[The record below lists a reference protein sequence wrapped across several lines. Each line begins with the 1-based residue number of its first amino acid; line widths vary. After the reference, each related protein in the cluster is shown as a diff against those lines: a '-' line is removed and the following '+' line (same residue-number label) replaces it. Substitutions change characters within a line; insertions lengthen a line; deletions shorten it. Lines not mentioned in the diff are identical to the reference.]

1 MNLLGTEIDGP
12 IVAVRAVHFA
22 ATALS
27 AGALMFRA
35 VVAEPALRS
44 ACKVNAELDAQIRAI
59 AWIGLAVSVVSGI
72 IWLILEASAMG
83 DQPWDEAVVSG
94 TLLAVLNGTQF
105 GLVSEIRLALAALV
119 AIGLVYDSR
128 GMPRWLAL
136 GAAVCLIS
144 SIAWTGHAGSTPDE
158 LGNLHLAADVLHL
171 CGAAAWTGGLVSLAL
186 LLRVVRSYRATVGI
200 SLMQLDAVRRFSFLG
215 MASVA
220 ILIMSGLV
228 NSWILVGSWR
238 GLIATDYGW
247 ILMFKVAIVAIM
259 IMFAAVN
266 RLLLVPRLVLP
277 AHDSALGGLMRNTVA
292 EIALALLV
300 FAVVGLLGTMHPAAH
315 LMN

>member
-1 MNLLGTEIDGP
+1 
-12 IVAVRAVHFA
+12 
-22 ATALS
+22 
-27 AGALMFRA
+27 
-35 VVAEPALRS
+35 
-44 ACKVNAELDAQIRAI
+44 
-59 AWIGLAVSVVSGI
+59 
-72 IWLILEASAMG
+72 MG
-83 DQPWDEAVVSG
+83 GQPWDEAVVSG

-105 GLVSEIRLALAALV
+105 GLVAEIRLALAALV
-119 AIGLVYDSR
+119 AIGLAYDYR
-128 GMPRWLAL
+128 RMPRRLAL
-136 GAAVCLIS
+136 GGAVCLIS

-171 CGAAAWTGGLVSLAL
+171 CAAAAWTGGLVSLAL
-186 LLRVVRSYRATVGI
+186 LLRVVRSHQATAGI
-200 SLMQLDAVRRFSFLG
+200 SSMRLDAVGRFSSLG

-238 GLIATDYGW
+238 GLMATDYGW

-259 IMFAAVN
+259 ITFAAVN
-266 RLLLVPRLVLP
+266 RLLLVPRLVLA
-277 AHDSALGGLMRNTVA
+277 AHDNALGGLMRNTVA

-315 LMN
+315 LVN

>member
-1 MNLLGTEIDGP
+1 MSFLGTEVDGP

-22 ATALS
+22 ATAVT

-44 ACKVNAELDAQIRAI
+44 THKVSAELDAQIRAV
-59 AWIGLAVSVVSGI
+59 AWIALAVSVASGV
-72 IWLILEASAMG
+72 IWLILEASAMSG
-83 DQPWDEAVVSG
+83 QPWDEAVGSG

-119 AIGLVYDSR
+119 AIGLVYDR
-128 GMPRWLAL
+128 RKLPRWLAL
-136 GAAVCLIS
+136 GGAVGLIS
-144 SIAWTGHAGSTPDE
+144 SVAWTGHAGSTPFE
-158 LGNLHLAADVLHL
+158 LGKLHLAADVLHL

-186 LLRVVRSYRATVGI
+186 LLKVVRSYRATAGI
-200 SLMQLDAVRRFSFLG
+200 SLIQLDAVRRFSSLG

-220 ILIMSGLV
+220 ILISSGLV

-238 GLIATDYGW
+238 GLMATDYGW
-247 ILMFKVAIVAIM
+247 ILMFKLVIVAIM

-266 RLLLVPRLVLP
+266 RLLLMPRLVLP
-277 AHDSALGGLMRNTVA
+277 AHDNALRALARNTVA
-292 EIALALLV
+292 EIALAFLI

-315 LMN
+315 LVN